1 MPGMLP
7 AKGMRVGEKRDAA
20 SPLAGAGGVDVRR
33 KSGLI
38 GLEPDQ
44 LIGSGSS
51 RGNKGEEE
59 PEDRSP
65 SVRTAMDN
73 ENEQNAS
80 PVSGSGSSNGTSG
93 NPRPQVSQMSLYE
106 RQAVQAL
113 QALQRQPNAAA
124 QYLQQM
130 YAVQHQHMMLQ
141 QHLNTAQLQSLAA
154 VQQTVDEVSTHE
166 TRYGTG
172 SGNSF

>member
-1 MPGMLP
+1 MGKQRCSF
-7 AKGMRVGEKRDAA
+7 AIGW
-20 SPLAGAGGVDVRR
+20 SWGAVDVGR
-33 KSGLI
+33 KRGLI
-38 GLEPDQ
+38 GPEPDQ

-65 SVRTAMDN
+65 SVRPAMDN

-106 RQAVQAL
+106 RQAVQ
-113 QALQRQPNAAA
+113 
-124 QYLQQM
+124 
-130 YAVQHQHMMLQ
+130 
-141 QHLNTAQLQSLAA
+141 
-154 VQQTVDEVSTHE
+154 
-166 TRYGTG
+166 
-172 SGNSF
+172 